1 MFAWFTWLQS
11 NVFYP
16 VSEFFGTLGGIAMM
30 RPDSFIELLG
40 RAIDGEKGLS
50 MFINV
55 FNIWEGVDSSNVDLL
70 FRGFRIDFDIFTSGF
85 FKILGIPLYNLL
97 QFSFAGF
104 GQFPMVFALALAI
117 AKWGLLIS
125 AVKFFW
131 GSLSKLFS

>member
-1 MFAWFTWLQS
+1 MFTWLQT

-16 VSEFFGTLGGIAMM
+16 VSEFFGILGGIAQI
-30 RPDSFIELLG
+30 RPDNFIELLG
-40 RAIDGEKGLS
+40 RAIDGEKNLS
-50 MFINV
+50 LFVNV
-55 FNIWEGVDSSNVDLL
+55 FNIWEGVDSANVDLL

-85 FKILGIPLYNLL
+85 FKLLGVPLYNLL

-104 GQFPMVFALALAI
+104 GQYPLVFAFALAV

-131 GSLSKLFS
+131 GTLGRLFSGS